1 MFFFVCHFLSFFFS
15 RSFCIRRWF
24 RFPSFPFFF
33 KGRAVDT
40 GEFFF
45 SFTEFYRV
53 CGRYVLHGVPFT
65 AVSFTFAPD
74 EGLSI
79 ANESYFFS
87 YFFFEDL
94 AWWPQRPPSF
104 QKPPF
109 WLPLLPPPHP
119 LFVGFFTGLNQFLYW
134 LYSVI
139 LDFYRFGLN
148 CVYWVLLGS
157 ICSYLVLINHWL
169 SQDLAFL
176 FSFIGF
182 YWVLLGFT
190 GFYRFFLLGFI
201 G

>member
-1 MFFFVCHFLSFFFS
+1 MPFLIVFFS

-94 AWWPQRPPSF
+94 A
-104 QKPPF
+104 
-109 WLPLLPPPHP
+109 
-119 LFVGFFTGLNQFLYW
+119 
-134 LYSVI
+134 
-139 LDFYRFGLN
+139 
-148 CVYWVLLGS
+148 
-157 ICSYLVLINHWL
+157 
-169 SQDLAFL
+169 
-176 FSFIGF
+176 
-182 YWVLLGFT
+182 
-190 GFYRFFLLGFI
+190 
-201 G
+201 